1 MKNWTE
7 IGDLSF
13 TNGGQTAVVL
23 LSCVLTNTSVA
34 GKISVRGKWPSAAVD
49 VRKRWN
55 SVTLESFEFT
65 VGAKKKSPEGYQSYV
80 WYGAVWKHPKM
91 SRPYIASHYGCT
103 LHWLSCIASLNSGDD
118 RAKHRSSGHPRSSW
132 CNSRTCVSG
141 DWHFI
146 EPLVQM
152 CYVIELTFCW
162 LWAVS
167 TEKYIAMPIPQ
178 STTV

>member
-65 VGAKKKSPEGYQSYV
+65 VGAKKKSPEGYQSLKQ
-80 WYGAVWKHPKM
+80 YGIVQFGNIQKWVAHILPATTV
-91 SRPYIASHYGCT
+91 AHYF
-103 LHWLSCIASLNSGDD
+103 D
-118 RAKHRSSGHPRSSW
+118 
-132 CNSRTCVSG
+132 
-141 DWHFI
+141 
-146 EPLVQM
+146 
-152 CYVIELTFCW
+152 
-162 LWAVS
+162 WAV
-167 TEKYIAMPIPQ
+167 
-178 STTV
+178 